1 MKTERQITISDEIY
15 NEIEKLV
22 SQSVQFNSV
31 SDFVNDVL
39 KQFLNTQSHDL
50 GDEERRLLEERLRDL
65 GYLND

>member
-15 NEIEKLV
+15 HEIEKLV

-39 KQFLNTQSHDL
+39 KQFLNMPSHDL
-50 GDEERRLLEERLRDL
+50 GGEERRHLEERLRAL